1 MPCPACTFRWDGLLL
16 VFGDNLKMKKM
27 TIVCAAALVLAGCTS
42 PKYNYTPATQQI
54 SEPPIGST
62 NTAYVG
68 DSLLRQG
75 ISAQLDGIK
84 VTAPAR
90 VSWGYT
96 VTPGEFKKIGEDGQN
111 EFYMPTPGA
120 SSGGVDKAVL
130 ADMWQAIMAK
140 KGSQTLC
147 VITVFSVSTC
157 ENGMP
162 FQRIKLNMSAES
174 DFQQTLLY
182 NGRVGKKINIGYRES
197 SNSVA
202 RPAFNNDVE
211 YDLSESNVIGYKG
224 ARLEVLEATNQ
235 SIRYKV
241 LSNFNK

>member
-1 MPCPACTFRWDGLLL
+1 M
-16 VFGDNLKMKKM
+16 
-27 TIVCAAALVLAGCTS
+27 LAGCTS

-130 ADMWQAIMAK
+130 ADMWQAVMAK

-182 NGRVGKKINIGYRES
+182 NGRVGKKSILAIASLVTVWRAQPSTTMS
-197 SNSVA
+197 SMIS
-202 RPAFNNDVE
+202 
-211 YDLSESNVIGYKG
+211 LSQTSLVIKG
-224 ARLEVLEATNQ
+224 RG
-235 SIRYKV
+235 SKY
-241 LSNFNK
+241 